1 MSWDLTKT
9 VNEHLLSNIRS
20 MKEVHGAYA
29 TDRWSTVPKY
39 RRFNKRINFLLRIHR
54 TRGRDHR
61 LNMGEVLNLRLDP
74 ERTAVS

>member
-1 MSWDLTKT
+1 MSKT

-20 MKEVHGAYA
+20 MKKAQAPRFAGSHLPY
-29 TDRWSTVPKY
+29 K
-39 RRFNKRINFLLRIHR
+39 RFNKRINFLLRIHR

-61 LNMGEVLNLRLDP
+61 LNMGEILNLRLDP